1 MKNSAG
7 SFLIIHQEL
16 NSSKNSGTPSSGTG
30 EKTMRINFEYMTN
43 LQYKVKAL
51 QAQVDAFQSG
61 EAYLRQ
67 KEEYEKRLREKDRI
81 IAALK
86 KELGRSHAETITMRD
101 RWMEVFED
109 LEKEHRKA
117 MSKEQKKTARM
128 EQRILAAEKS
138 EDRWHE
144 KWKKQQVQLYAVW
157 TELEEE
163 KEKNRKLTAQVNKDF
178 ENSSIPSS
186 MQGMGR
192 KKIPNSRVKTGKR
205 PGGQPGH
212 KGHRRKLHVPTE
224 THELPAPKKYQDS
237 PDYYETG
244 KVVRKQKVEIHL
256 GVRIIEY
263 TTKEYRDRRTGAR
276 VHAPF
281 PAGYE
286 NEVNYGGSVKA
297 LAFLLG
303 NECNVSHGKIRKLIE
318 ELTEGEIRLSDGM
331 INGLCRE
338 FSAKTK
344 EEKQEIIKS

>member
-1 MKNSAG
+1 
-7 SFLIIHQEL
+7 
-16 NSSKNSGTPSSGTG
+16 
-30 EKTMRINFEYMTN
+30 MRINFEYMTN

-51 QAQVDAFQSG
+51 QHRWDAFQSG

-186 MQGMGR
+186 MQGWDA
-192 KKIPNSRVKTGKR
+192 
-205 PGGQPGH
+205 
-212 KGHRRKLHVPTE
+212 RRSPT
-224 THELPAPKKYQDS
+224 A
-237 PDYYETG
+237 
-244 KVVRKQKVEIHL
+244 
-256 GVRIIEY
+256 
-263 TTKEYRDRRTGAR
+263 A
-276 VHAPF
+276 
-281 PAGYE
+281 
-286 NEVNYGGSVKA
+286 
-297 LAFLLG
+297 
-303 NECNVSHGKIRKLIE
+303 
-318 ELTEGEIRLSDGM
+318 
-331 INGLCRE
+331 
-338 FSAKTK
+338 
-344 EEKQEIIKS
+344 